1 MSSLAKLNQ
10 QYIGGVWRDGSSSK
24 ILADTNPFNGN
35 AVASFK
41 LAGLKDLDE
50 AYRSAR
56 DTQKVWASVNAF
68 EKRAIL
74 ERGIA
79 CIEKN

>member
-24 ILADTNPFNGN
+24 VLADTNPFNGN
-35 AVASFK
+35 VVASFK
-41 LAGLKDLDE
+41 LASLEDLDE

-56 DTQKVWASVNAF
+56 DAQKVWGSINPF

-79 CIEKN
+79 W

>member
-24 ILADTNPFNGN
+24 VLADTNPFNGN
-35 AVASFK
+35 VVARFK
-41 LAGLKDLDE
+41 LASLEDLDE

-56 DTQKVWASVNAF
+56 DAQKVWASINPF
-68 EKRAIL
+68 
-74 ERGIA
+74 
-79 CIEKN
+79 